1 MPMSVISSARYQAR
15 GERPARLIRHR
26 TDGERRGRVEEEL
39 DDDTLPAT
47 SPAPDALLTTIA
59 GAADQTIVIEAKRE
73 RG

>member
-1 MPMSVISSARYQAR
+1 MNA
-15 GERPARLIRHR
+15 IRA
-26 TDGERRGRVEEEL
+26 TSL
-39 DDDTLPAT
+39 SLAATITLTVLASINFMAT